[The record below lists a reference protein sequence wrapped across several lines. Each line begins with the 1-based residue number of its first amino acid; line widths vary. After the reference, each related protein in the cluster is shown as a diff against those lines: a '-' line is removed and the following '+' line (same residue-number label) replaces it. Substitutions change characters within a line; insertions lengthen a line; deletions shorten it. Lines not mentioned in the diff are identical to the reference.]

1 MWIEKRRQQH
11 RAYWRK
17 PVGKDYEAFDTETQ
31 ARDFIGLCDK
41 FGRDKVVARHR
52 ARAASQ
58 AVTVVA
64 APTTPGVT
72 ARSGDHTITV
82 PALAASLTAPTP
94 AGITLAWLGEQYV
107 SSGNKGNDNTR
118 SDYHRDLAR
127 YIYPFFTQGSAGDAD
142 IAMIMTRPL
151 PTLDGADWPF
161 PTIAAWKDWLGKQPR
176 HDRHGKPIKGTRLED
191 KTRRNIESLL
201 SQVFNL
207 ALNFDPMPLLNRNP
221 CTSLGLIR
229 PEPEECLW
237 LEFTAAEL
245 LLKHLDPLYVLL
257 VTFLL
262 ATGIRWGEAAALQVK
277 DIHLGDGTEADPR
290 WVYVHKTWKRIGM
303 CGDRKK
309 GSGRKPRK
317 GAKYLWGRGRTKT
330 VAGRRRITLTQ
341 GLRAELLPL
350 LAGRDPQDPVFTGK
364 GDGTG
369 KDGGILHNSNFTER
383 YLKPALE
390 RARDDLATLRTA
402 ATTAEEL
409 EQLPR
414 EIPEIRPHAFRHTHA
429 AWLLSAG
436 VPEGEVQRRLGHSD
450 PLTTKRLYGH
460 MTSEASKET
469 LRLLEVRLA
478 PLMVIGRG
486 AVVTAAEDSRVDEV
500 DQIDALLPLVSDD
513 QDEETAA

>member
-17 PVGKDYEAFDTETQ
+17 PADGKDYEAFPTKTE
-31 ARDFIGLCDK
+31 ARDFIDLCEK

-52 ARAASQ
+52 ARAIGQVA
-58 AVTVVA
+58 TVVA
-64 APTTPGVT
+64 TPSTPGAPGASAT
-72 ARSGDHTITV
+72 LGGRTITV
-82 PALAASLTAPTP
+82 PALAAGLTAPTP

-107 SSGNKGNDNTR
+107 SSGNRGNTSTR
-118 SDYHRDLAR
+118 SDYRRDLKR
-127 YIYPFFTQGSAGDAD
+127 YIYPYFSQGSAGDVD
-142 IAMIMTRPL
+142 ITMIMTRPL
-151 PTLDGADWPF
+151 PTLDGADWPL
-161 PTIAAWKDWLGKQPR
+161 PTIAAWKVWLGKQPR
-176 HDRHGKPIKGTRLED
+176 HDRHGKPIKGTLLQD

-201 SQVFNL
+201 SQVFNFAL
-207 ALNFDPMPLLNRNP
+207 AFDPMPLLSRNP
-221 CTSLGLIR
+221 CTPLGLIK
-229 PEPEECLW
+229 PEPEECVW

-245 LLKHLDPLYVLL
+245 LLKHLDPWYVLL

-277 DIHLGDGTEADPR
+277 DLHLGDGTEADPP
-290 WVYVHKTWKRIGM
+290 WVYVHKTWKRIGN

-309 GSGRKPRK
+309 GSSRKPRK

-350 LAGRDPQDPVFTGK
+350 LAGRDPQAPVFTGK
-364 GDGTG
+364 E
-369 KDGGILHNSNFTER
+369 GGALHNSNFTER

-390 RARDDLATLRTA
+390 RARHDLAVLRAA

-409 EQLPR
+409 AALPL
-414 EIPEIRPHAFRHTHA
+414 EIPEIRPHAFRHTNA

-460 MTSEASKET
+460 VTREASRAT
-469 LRLLEVRLA
+469 LRFLEDRFA
-478 PLMVIGRG
+478 PLMIIGRG
-486 AVVTAAEDSRVDEV
+486 AVVTAAEDSHLDEV
-500 DQIDALLPLVSDD
+500 DQTDAALPLVFDD
-513 QDEETAA
+513 DDEEQAA